1 MVGGESKRGTKLLV
15 GDGLIQKLCGVE
27 ARSLLNISIKIVYQI
42 YKCEGGGGGGDGDGG
57 GGGGGDGGSGDSS
70 SSSSS
75 SSSDIS

>member
-1 MVGGESKRGTKLLV
+1 MLGSWRNGWGESKRGTKLLV

-42 YKCEGGGGGGDGDGG
+42 YKCEAGGGGGSGSGGGGGGVG
-57 GGGGGDGGSGDSS
+57 SS
-70 SSSSS
+70 SIG

>member
-42 YKCEGGGGGGDGDGG
+42 YKCEGGEAAAAAVAAAAAT
-57 GGGGGDGGSGDSS
+57 
-70 SSSSS
+70 
-75 SSSDIS
+75 